1 LEATEV
7 SLTDPASSS
16 LESEIA
22 IVGMAGRFPG
32 AQDIRAF
39 WRNLRAGVESIVP
52 LSAVELARLGVA
64 PGWID
69 DPLYIKVAAPLE
81 GVDRFDA
88 EFFGLSPR
96 EAAIMDPQHRHFL
109 ECTWEALEDAGHI
122 PERFKGSIGVFAGCG
137 MESYFNYHLLTNVE
151 LMRSTGLFLV
161 RHTGNDKDFLTTR
174 ASYILDLRGPS
185 VGVQTA
191 CSTSL
196 VAIHLACQ
204 ALLSYQCDLALAGG
218 VTIELPQG
226 VGYRFEEGG
235 ILSPDG
241 KCRAFDAR
249 AQGTVFGSGVGIVA
263 LRRAAD
269 ALADGDHIV
278 AIVKGSAVNNDGARK
293 VGYFAPG
300 VDGQS
305 AAIQEALAVAGV
317 DASSISYI
325 EAHGTGTPLG
335 DAIELAALTDA
346 FRRHTDR
353 TGFCAI
359 GSVKTN
365 IGHLDTAAGVAG
377 VIKTALALR
386 HEMIP
391 ASLNFEEPSPRFDL
405 PSTPFVVNAVPRPW
419 PRSSTPRRAAV
430 NSLGVGGTNAHV
442 VLEEAPTRETQA
454 TPAHAQV
461 LVLSARTA
469 SALDRAAIRLADA
482 LELAPEMPLAH
493 AAFTLQAGRRTF
505 AHRRAVVCRNN
516 NEAATRLRDREMGR
530 RTVASRQGRT
540 PPIVMLFPGGGAQYH
555 GMGADLYR
563 DEPIYRERLEEC
575 LTVARRLGIAEAAA
589 LPIGGLPLDAQA
601 SAAVLER
608 PAASILA
615 VFIVEYALAH
625 LWRSWGVEPSA
636 VMGHSAG
643 EYVAAQLAGVFSL
656 EDAMRIVAM
665 RGRIFEQLAPG
676 AMLSVGVSES
686 EAASLLRE
694 GIEVAAVNAPGACV
708 VSGEREAMAA
718 FEADLAARDVPFS
731 RLHIDVAAHSR
742 MLDPYLDEFERALS
756 AVAFA
761 RPRLPVISN
770 VTGAAAEAD
779 IATPGYWR
787 RHLRQPVRFASG
799 VEHVLGSQD
808 QPVLLEVGPGHTL
821 TSLVRSRLGAESA
834 RAWAVPSMKHPRES
848 ESDHEAI
855 GRALGDLWLAGVSP
869 DWDAVH
875 GVGRRRVSLPG
886 YAFERTR
893 HWIDAALPVWA
904 SGHTTASAVPVPRE
918 EPAFEGSDW
927 TYGPTWREW
936 SGSGA
941 ARGTGSRI
949 LVFTQRSD
957 LRGTALARGLEER
970 GATVRCVHP
979 GDAFRV
985 GPKSYDVRPGDVESF
1000 RDLFEHCRETHFEP
1014 THLVHAWTW
1023 PPEESSRSASLARAL
1038 PLGFDS
1044 LLCLAQ
1050 TYQGGSAPDVSLTVL
1065 TSHGW
1070 RVTSED
1076 VSSPEAALVW
1086 GPVITAAREF
1096 SGLHGR
1102 VVDTDGT
1109 AALTPIVDVL
1119 LATGGVP
1126 SLVALREGRLH
1137 ERLLA
1142 PSVPAIRSETP
1153 LKRGGV
1159 YLITGGLGGI
1169 AGVLA
1174 SRLAHDYRA
1183 TLVLVGRTQLPPR
1196 DEWAAVL
1203 RMAPDS
1209 AVAGRVR
1216 RLRALEA
1223 AGARVIY
1230 RSADVADLDAV
1241 RRVVSDAVEA
1251 FGGIDGI
1258 FHAAGSVDDGVI
1270 SLKSIER
1277 ARRVVMVKA
1286 AGAVALDEATKD
1298 NPPPVFVL
1306 FSSTSA
1312 WLGLEGQVDY
1322 TSANAYLDAFAE
1334 WRSHT
1339 RSGRTLSV
1347 GWGTWRDVGMASR
1360 ALGLEAESR
1369 EPVGTESAGH
1379 PLLGALIVDEPGHL
1393 TFEAMFKVG
1402 DRWEL
1407 HEHRLASGQAV
1418 LPGAA
1423 FVDMLWAAATRAI
1436 GSSVIELDDIV
1447 FEAPF
1452 MADEQVSYLL
1462 RTTLRRQGE
1471 SWSAHIDSTVA
1482 GEDGV
1487 RRTQHVRATIVKGK
1501 LPTSVS
1507 PVALGAAER
1516 IDAGFD
1522 PLTGLNPRQA
1532 EHVRFGGRWHVLQQA
1547 TRTDGSMVARL
1558 SLPPDFDTDL
1568 SVPRIHPALFD
1579 IATTIAI
1586 PLLEEVSGECV
1597 FVPFSYGR
1605 LLLAGPLPAELH
1617 VWASPAASLSGATGT
1632 ASFDVTGVDAAGNVV
1647 LDARD
1652 FVMRLVPVSAFTS
1665 ITPSRIEESPELAR
1679 LRGWVARGIP
1689 SSVGIDLLFRLI
1701 GSESSPGVVVTSIPY
1716 EELSASIQGPPAERQ
1731 ARTGPP
1737 SSRERAAVV
1746 VAELWRDLLGVQT
1759 VRPDDDFFNLGGH
1772 SLVAVRFVSR
1782 LERELGVRL
1791 SLSALFD
1798 ARTPKAIAEMVTR
1811 VTTPRWTSLV
1821 AVQSDGTRP
1830 PFYCV
1835 HPLGGEVLGYRRLA
1849 AAIGS
1854 DQPFW
1859 GFRSRGHEGE
1869 FEPIDTIEGQA
1880 ALYIADLL
1888 AKDPEGPY
1896 YIGGY
1901 SHGGRV
1907 AFEMSR
1913 QLHAQG
1919 KRVALLA
1926 IIDTWPKQGTFQGLD
1941 QVGAWIRNVPGWLRH
1956 ELAKNEL
1963 WRSRRELSRTLTRL
1977 RRMATDALEGRAARP
1992 DIAEEMDVEH
2002 LPEHIRRT
2010 IQANFAAFTSYVPG
2024 PYEGSAV
2031 LLRATAQPLASPAT
2045 RDLGWGVYVK
2055 GELRVR
2061 EFRGTHR
2068 MLTKDP
2074 LVRTLGKVLREELD
2088 RARAPVEGAV
2098 AAPPDR

>member
-1 LEATEV
+1 M
-7 SLTDPASSS
+7 SLTDSPSTS
-16 LESEIA
+16 LESDIA

-32 AQDIRAF
+32 AEDIRAF
-39 WRNLRAGVESIVP
+39 WRNLHAGIESIVP
-52 LSAVELARLGVA
+52 LSPVALARLGVA
-64 PGWID
+64 PAWIE

-109 ECTWEALEDAGHI
+109 ECAWEALEDAGHV

-137 MESYFNYHLLTNVE
+137 MESYLSYHLLTNVDV
-151 LMRSTGLFLV
+151 MRSTGLFLV

-204 ALLSYQCDLALAGG
+204 SLLTYQCDLALAGG

-226 VGYRFEEGG
+226 LGYRFEEGG

-263 LRRAAD
+263 LRRVAD

-278 AIVKGSAVNNDGARK
+278 ALVKGSAVNNDGARK

-300 VDGQS
+300 VEGQS

-353 TGFCAI
+353 TGFCAL

-386 HEMIP
+386 HGTIP
-391 ASLNFEEPSPRFDL
+391 ASLNFEQPSPQFDL
-405 PSTPFVVNAVPRPW
+405 PSTPFVVNATQRPW
-419 PRSSTPRRAAV
+419 PRSSTPRRAGV

-442 VLEEAPTRETQA
+442 ILEEAPTRESA
-454 TPAHAQV
+454 DAVDHAHV
-461 LVLSARTA
+461 LLLSARTA
-469 SALDRAAIRLADA
+469 GALDRAASRLAEA
-482 LELAPEMPLAH
+482 FEAAPEMSLAH
-493 AAFTLQAGRRTF
+493 VAFTLQAGRRTF
-505 AHRRAVVCRNN
+505 AHRRAVVCRNFR
-516 NEAATRLRDREMGR
+516 EAPARLRDRDVGR
-530 RTVASRQGRT
+530 RAVASRHGRT
-540 PPIVMLFPGGGAQYH
+540 PPLVMLFPGGGAQYS

-563 DEPIYRERLEEC
+563 DEPVYRERLEEC

-589 LPIGGLPLDAQA
+589 LPIGARRLDAQVA
-601 SAAVLER
+601 AAVLER

-625 LWRSWGVEPSA
+625 LWRSWGVEPAA

-656 EDAMRIVAM
+656 DDALRIVAL

-676 AMLSVGVSES
+676 LMLSVGMSER
-686 EAASLLRE
+686 ELAPLLRE
-694 GIEVAAVNAPGACV
+694 GVEIAAVNAPGACV
-708 VSGEREAMAA
+708 VSGERETIAA
-718 FEADLAARDVPFS
+718 FETHLVALDVPVS
-731 RLHIDVAAHSR
+731 RLHIDVAAHSC
-742 MLDPYLDEFERALS
+742 MLDPHLDEFERALS
-756 AVAFA
+756 AVAFT

-770 VTGAAAEAD
+770 VTGAAADAD
-779 IATPGYWR
+779 IATPSYWR
-787 RHLRQPVRFASG
+787 RHLRQPVRFAMG
-799 VEHVLGSQD
+799 VEHVLGSRD

-821 TSLVRSRLGAESA
+821 TSLVRARLGAESA
-834 RAWAVPSMKHPRES
+834 RAWAVPSMKHPKES
-848 ESDHEAI
+848 ETDHEAI

-875 GVGRRRVSLPG
+875 GSGRRRVSLPG

-904 SGHTTASAVPVPRE
+904 SGHTTANAVPAPRE
-918 EPAFEGSDW
+918 EPSFEGSDW
-927 TYGPTWREW
+927 TYVPTWRSW
-936 SGSGA
+936 SGPA
-941 ARGTGSRI
+941 ATSGTGSRVLI
-949 LVFTQRSD
+949 FTQRSD
-957 LRGTALARGLEER
+957 PRGTALARAVEER
-970 GATVRCVHP
+970 GATVRSVYP
-979 GDAFRV
+979 GEAFRV
-985 GPKSYDVRPGDVESF
+985 GPNVYDVRPGDVESF
-1000 RDLFEHCRETHFEP
+1000 RALFEHCRETQFAP

-1023 PPEESSRSASLARAL
+1023 SPDESSRPATLARSL

-1050 TYQGGSAPDVSLTVL
+1050 TYQSGSAPAVCLTVL

-1070 RVTSED
+1070 RVSGED
-1076 VSSPEAALVW
+1076 VRSPEAALSW
-1086 GPVITAAREF
+1086 GPVVTAAREF
-1096 SGLHGR
+1096 AGLNSR
-1102 VVDTDGT
+1102 VLDTDGT
-1109 AALTPIVDVL
+1109 GMLAPVVDVA
-1119 LATGGVP
+1119 LANGGVP
-1126 SLVALREGRLH
+1126 SLVALREGGFH
-1137 ERLLA
+1137 ERCLT
-1142 PSVPAIRSETP
+1142 PSVPAVRAETP

-1241 RRVVSDAVEA
+1241 RSVVSDAVEA

-1258 FHAAGSVDDGVI
+1258 FHVAGTIDDGVI
-1270 SLKSIER
+1270 SLKSLDR
-1277 ARRVVMVKA
+1277 ARRVLLVKA

-1298 NPPPVFVL
+1298 NPPAVFVL

-1334 WRSHT
+1334 WRS
-1339 RSGRTLSV
+1339 RQRPGRTLSV

-1369 EPVGTESAGH
+1369 GPSAAESAGH
-1379 PLLGALIVDEPGHL
+1379 PLLGALIVEEPGHL
-1393 TFEAMFKVG
+1393 TFEAMFTVG

-1407 HEHRLASGQAV
+1407 REHRLASGQAV

-1436 GSSVIELDDIV
+1436 GSSVIELGDVV

-1462 RTTLRRQGE
+1462 RTTLRRQGD
-1471 SWSAHIDSTVA
+1471 SWAAYIDSTVA

-1487 RRTQHVRATIVKGK
+1487 RRTQHVRATIVAGK

-1507 PVALGAAER
+1507 PVALGAGER

-1522 PLTGLNPRQA
+1522 SVTGLNPRQA
-1532 EHVRFGGRWHVLQQA
+1532 AHVRFGERWHVLQQA
-1547 TRTDGSMVARL
+1547 SRTDGSMVARL
-1558 SLPPDFDTDL
+1558 SLPPEFEGDL
-1568 SVPRIHPALFD
+1568 VVPRIHPALLD

-1586 PLLEEVSGECV
+1586 PLLEDVSGECV

-1605 LLLAGPLPAELH
+1605 LLLAGPLPPELH
-1617 VWASPAASLSGATGT
+1617 VWASPAASLGSATGT
-1632 ASFDVTGVDAAGNVV
+1632 ASFDVTGVDEGGNVV

-1652 FVMRLVPVSAFTS
+1652 FVMRLLPAGAFTS
-1665 ITPSRIEESPELAR
+1665 ITSPRVEESPELAR

-1689 SSVGIDLLFRLI
+1689 SSVGIDVLFRLI
-1701 GSESSPGVVVTSIPY
+1701 GSESSPDVVVTSIPY
-1716 EELSASIQGPPAERQ
+1716 EELSSSVQGPPVERQ
-1731 ARTGPP
+1731 VARNGPP
-1737 SSRERAAVV
+1737 SSREHAATV
-1746 VAELWRDLLGVQT
+1746 VAELWRDLLGVEN
-1759 VRPDDDFFNLGGH
+1759 VRPDDDFFDLGGH

-1798 ARTPKAIAEMVTR
+1798 ARTPKAIGELVTR
-1811 VTTPRWTSLV
+1811 VATPRWTSLV
-1821 AVQSDGTRP
+1821 AVQADGTRP

-1880 ALYIADLL
+1880 SLYVTDLL
-1888 AKDPEGPY
+1888 AKDPDGPY
-1896 YIGGY
+1896 YLGGY

-1913 QLHAQG
+1913 QLQAQG

-1926 IIDTWPKQGTFQGLD
+1926 IIDTWPQQGTLQSLE
-1941 QVGAWIRNVPGWLRH
+1941 QVGAWIRNVPGWVRH
-1956 ELAKNEL
+1956 EVAKNEL
-1963 WRSRRELSRTLTRL
+1963 WRSRRELSRSLTRL
-1977 RRMATDALEGRAARP
+1977 RRIATDALRGRASRP
-1992 DIAEEMDVEH
+1992 DIAEEMDVAH
-2002 LPEHIRRT
+2002 LPDHIRRT
-2010 IQANFAAFTSYVPG
+2010 IQANFSAFTSYVPG
-2024 PYEGSAV
+2024 PYQGSAV

-2045 RDLGWGVYVK
+2045 RDLGWGAYVK

-2061 EFRGTHR
+2061 DLRGTHR

-2074 LVRTLGKVLREELD
+2074 LVRTLGTVLREELD
-2088 RARAPVEGAV
+2088 RARAAAADFAP
-2098 AAPPDR
+2098 APPSH